1 MDLCG
6 FCGFPNSWILRLVI
20 KTNPLR
26 CGVHPDPISN
36 LPHRSPCAQVSNP
49 FSRRLLTQ
57 CPTLSLRIWALNWG
71 RSRILFSCHSNKS
84 TNIYQKRY
92 THTRL
97 LMVGGFTFSFFVPK
111 MRSWTKHW
119 NIFFGLEK
127 SIDLRVWCSTYP
139 ILLSMSCPDNFR
151 WLQARRVPALQ
162 MIRSPRQPHLN
173 CGGSM
178 SQILESVWILY
189 TRYVSSASCWQ
200 ESDRFSFAAVWA
212 KIGNVCVDGWNTI
225 LSRIRFRDPDI
236 GSVQDQSIIRIWPLC
251 IT

>member
-84 TNIYQKRY
+84 TNIYQNRH
-92 THTRL
+92 THTHGCWWWEVSLFLSLCPKWDHERSIETYFLAWKNRL
-97 LMVGGFTFSFFVPK
+97 IWGSGVQPIPFFC
-111 MRSWTKHW
+111 RCRALITS
-119 NIFFGLEK
+119 
-127 SIDLRVWCSTYP
+127 D
-139 ILLSMSCPDNFR
+139 DFR
-151 WLQARRVPALQ
+151 QGAF
-162 MIRSPRQPHLN
+162 QP
-173 CGGSM
+173 CR
-178 SQILESVWILY
+178 W
-189 TRYVSSASCWQ
+189 SAVQ
-200 ESDRFSFAAVWA
+200 
-212 KIGNVCVDGWNTI
+212 G
-225 LSRIRFRDPDI
+225 SRIWIVDDPCPRYWN
-236 GSVQDQSIIRIWPLC
+236 QSGYCIRV
-251 IT
+251 T